1 MQLRK
6 GGIDMAF
13 RIVHYINQ
21 FYAGIGGEEKA
32 DYKPEIRE
40 GVVGPGT
47 ALKGALG
54 SEAEVVATVICGDSY
69 FASNMEKASA
79 DIIEMIKKYKPD
91 AFIAG
96 PAFNA
101 GRYGTACGAMCAA
114 VAKELGIPVVSGMYP
129 ENPGVE
135 MYKKA
140 LYIVET
146 PDSAVGMK
154 KAVPAMAK
162 LLMKLLKKEPLGKPA
177 EEGYIE
183 RGIRKNKFYEKLAAE
198 RCVDM
203 FVAKM
208 KGLPFETEYKM
219 PVFDRV
225 PPQPPVKDMKHATI
239 ALVTSGGIVPKGNP
253 DHIEASSASHYGEY
267 DITGVMDLT
276 TDKYRTA
283 HGGYDATYADQ
294 DADRVLPVD
303 VLRDMEKEG
312 VIGKLYNK
320 FFATVGNGTSVANAK
335 RFGKEIADK
344 LVADGVTA
352 VILTST

>member
-1 MQLRK
+1 MSFK
-6 GGIDMAF
+6 VI
-13 RIVHYINQ
+13 HYINQ

-32 DYKPEIRE
+32 DYQPEIRE
-40 GVVGPGT
+40 GVVGPGA

-54 SEAEVVATVICGDSY
+54 SEAEIVATVICGDSY
-69 FASNMEKASA
+69 FASNMDEATAKIL
-79 DIIEMIKKYKPD
+79 DMMRKYQPD

-114 VAKELGIPVVSGMYP
+114 VAKEFNIPVISGMYP

-135 MYKKA
+135 MYKKSA
-140 LYIVET
+140 WIVET
-146 PDSAVGMK
+146 PDNAVGMR
-154 KAVPAMAK
+154 KAVPVMAK
-162 LLMKLLKKEPLGKPA
+162 LALKLLKGEAVGKPS

-183 RGIRKNKFYEKLAAE
+183 RGIRKNIFYDKLAAE

-203 FVAKM
+203 FVAKL
-208 KGLPFETEYKM
+208 KGENFETEYKM

-225 PPQPPVKDMKHATI
+225 DPQPAVKDMAHATI
-239 ALVTSGGIVPKGNP
+239 ALVTSGGICPKGNP
-253 DHIEASSASHYGEY
+253 DHIEASSASKFGEY
-267 DITGVMDLT
+267 DITGVNDLT
-276 TDKYRTA
+276 SATHCTA

-303 VLRDMEKEG
+303 VLRDLEREG
-312 VIGKLYNK
+312 VIGKLHNK
-320 FFATVGNGTSVANAK
+320 FYTTVGNGTSVANAK
-335 RFGKEIADK
+335 KFGAAIVDK

>member
-1 MQLRK
+1 V
-6 GGIDMAF
+6 AY

-32 DYKPEIRE
+32 DVAPEIRE
-40 GVVGPGT
+40 GVVGPG
-47 ALKGALG
+47 AAFKAAFGA
-54 SEAEVVATVICGDSY
+54 EAEIVATVVCGDSY
-69 FASNMEKASA
+69 FASNIDKAGA
-79 DIIEMIKKYKPD
+79 EIIEMIEKYKPD

-101 GRYGTACGAMCAA
+101 GRYGTACGGMCDA
-114 VAKELGIPVVSGMYP
+114 VSKQLNIPVISGMYP

-135 MYKKA
+135 LYKKSA
-140 LYIVET
+140 YIVET
-146 PDSAVGMK
+146 PDSAAGMR

-162 LLMKLLKKEPLGKPA
+162 LLLKLLKGEKLGTPA

-183 RGIRKNKFYEKLAAE
+183 RGIRKNKFYDKLAAE
-198 RCVDM
+198 RCVEM

-219 PVFDRV
+219 PIFDRV
-225 PPQPPVKDMKHATI
+225 DPQPAVKDMKNATV
-239 ALVTSGGIVPKGNP
+239 ALVTSGGICPKGNP
-253 DHIEASSASHYGEY
+253 DHIEASSASKYGEY

-276 TDKYRTA
+276 ADKYCTA
-283 HGGYDATYADQ
+283 HGGYDATYADA
-294 DADRVLPVD
+294 DADVVLPVD
-303 VLRDMEKEG
+303 VMRDLEKEG
-312 VIGKLYNK
+312 VFKKLYNK
-320 FFATVGNGTSVANAK
+320 FYATVGNGTSVASAK
-335 RFGKEIADK
+335 RFGAEIADK